1 MKFKM
6 NFGTLKT
13 ALLGIMI
20 ALAFAVVILDVLLL
34 AGVFGDGA
42 NKVVAGV
49 SMGICLLM
57 AGAFMAVLFGSHYG
71 LKDDHLKVSF
81 GIFSDKVKYSSV
93 TLIRQNL
100 DTKEVYIA
108 VDEGRAVPAYVKINL
123 VGAEADKFASELAG
137 KCGMLVDYFTP
148 EKKDKK

>member
-13 ALLGIMI
+13 ALLGILI
-20 ALAFAVVILDVLLL
+20 ALAIAVVILDVLLL
-34 AGVFGDGA
+34 ANVFGDRA

-49 SMGICLLM
+49 SMGVCLLM
-57 AGAFMAVLFGSHYG
+57 SGALMAVLFGSHYG
-71 LKDDHLKVSF
+71 LNEDHFTVSF
-81 GIFSDKVKYSSV
+81 GIMWDRVKYSSV
-93 TLIRQNL
+93 TFISQNV

>member
-13 ALLGIMI
+13 ALLGILI
-20 ALAFAVVILDVLLL
+20 ALAIAVVILDVLLL
-34 AGVFGDGA
+34 ANVFGDRA

-49 SMGICLLM
+49 SMGVCLLM
-57 AGAFMAVLFGSHYG
+57 SGTLMAVLFGSHYA
-71 LKDDHLKVSF
+71 LNEDHFTVSF
-81 GIFSDKVKYSSV
+81 GIMCDKVKYSSV

-123 VGAEADKFASELAG
+123 AGAEADKFASELAG
-137 KCGMLVDYFTP
+137 KCGMLVNYFTP